1 MPEIVAT
8 ALWRRLD
15 TAGHDAC
22 RLVRTDQGWCLAGA
36 AVFDHEG
43 STCLIDYTVD
53 CDARWH
59 TRRAWVHGSVGFE
72 PLDFEIERTRD
83 GEWLLDG
90 RRQAAAAGCIDLDLG
105 FTPATNLLPI
115 RRLAMEPG
123 VEVPARAAYY
133 LEFTRELGLIE
144 QIYRREGSGTIGYA
158 SPAHGYAAT
167 LSVHETGFVTDY
179 PELWSGTVSVA

>member
-1 MPEIVAT
+1 M
-8 ALWRRLD
+8 
-15 TAGHDAC
+15 
-22 RLVRTDQGWCLAGA
+22 
-36 AVFDHEG
+36 
-43 STCLIDYTVD
+43 
-53 CDARWH
+53 
-59 TRRAWVHGSVGFE
+59 HGSVGFE

-90 RRQAAAAGCIDLDLG
+90 RRQATAAGCIDLDLG

-158 SPAHGYAAT
+158 SPAHGYAAM
-167 LSVHETGFVTDY
+167 LGVHETGFVTDY
-179 PELWSGTVSVA
+179 PELWSGTVSAV